1 MFTFAPTILGVS
13 AITLLGDAFD
23 VLDLIGAESTTSV
36 TYQTEDV
43 QGQDN
48 FVVSPF
54 TSETFT
60 TYVTN
65 DVRGQDNYIVHPY
78 LSVTP

>member
-1 MFTFAPTILGVS
+1 
-13 AITLLGDAFD
+13 
-23 VLDLIGAESTTSV
+23 LDSTTSI

-43 QGQDN
+43 QGQGN

>member
-13 AITLLGDAFD
+13 AVTLIGDALD
-23 VLDLIGAESTTSV
+23 VLSIVSLDSTTSI

-43 QGQDN
+43 QGQGN